1 VNPTKLYAIDNR
13 QPVCNGTWFVVRCGI
28 LKTKLEIMIR
38 RLFEKLKLIKP
49 RQPHLPQTNVS
60 GSFKEWYL
68 EFRSEM
74 AKSFG
79 VNYSISIASWTFSE
93 NHKHYYDKGLTPK
106 EAVLE
111 YVASKNCH

>member
-1 VNPTKLYAIDNR
+1 MIQRL
-13 QPVCNGTWFVVRCGI
+13 
-28 LKTKLEIMIR
+28 LEA
-38 RLFEKLKLIKP
+38 LKLVKSTK
-49 RQPHLPQTNVS
+49 PHLPLTLVC

-111 YVASKNCH
+111 YAASKNCH

>member
-1 VNPTKLYAIDNR
+1 MY
-13 QPVCNGTWFVVRCGI
+13 
-28 LKTKLEIMIR
+28 R
-38 RLFEKLKLIKP
+38 RLLELLKLVKP

-93 NHKHYYDKGLTPK
+93 NHKHYYDKGFTPK
-106 EAVLE
+106 EAVLK
-111 YVASKNCH
+111 YAKMLNGICTMKNVRS

>member
-1 VNPTKLYAIDNR
+1 MKKQTIVHN
-13 QPVCNGTWFVVRCGI
+13 
-28 LKTKLEIMIR
+28 MIR

-49 RQPHLPQTNVS
+49 RQPQTNVS
-60 GSFKEWYL
+60 SSFEEWYL

-111 YVASKNCH
+111 YAASKNYH

>member
-1 VNPTKLYAIDNR
+1 
-13 QPVCNGTWFVVRCGI
+13 
-28 LKTKLEIMIR
+28 MIR

-111 YVASKNCH
+111 YAASKNCQ

>member
-1 VNPTKLYAIDNR
+1 MTREKFIKKWLSNKGYQYTEQNR
-13 QPVCNGTWFVVRCGI
+13 DLMRNDLDEVINQA
-28 LKTKLEIMIR
+28 
-38 RLFEKLKLIKP
+38 
-49 RQPHLPQTNVS
+49 LPQTNVS

-68 EFRSEM
+68 EFRSEI

-111 YVASKNCH
+111 YASSKNYR